1 MPEGILCAMLLAA
14 VATLAGATVQA
25 ATGFGLSLMLGPALF
40 LVLEP
45 REALTTLAAL
55 SATLNALMLF
65 GEGRPREVA
74 ARDLAPLA
82 PGALLGLPLGALVL
96 GALSKETLQIVVGVG
111 VILAAAVQARPRQA
125 AELLEPER
133 AGPVA
138 AGVTGLATG
147 ALTSSLNL
155 NGPPLVLWLL
165 RHGASPARLRA
176 SIAAVVLPLNLL
188 AIAAIVVA
196 VGPADALDAEALLVL
211 APVTVAGYLA
221 GRRLFERIDPV
232 RFRAVA
238 LALVAAAGAASVVA
252 GVV

>member
-1 MPEGILCAMLLAA
+1 MLLAA
-14 VATLAGATVQA
+14 IATLAGATVQG

-65 GEGRPREVA
+65 GEGRAREVV
-74 ARDLAPLA
+74 ARDLWPLA
-82 PGALLGLPLGALVL
+82 PGALLGLPLGVLVL
-96 GALSKETLQIVVGVG
+96 EALSKETLQVVVGVG
-111 VILAAAVQARPRQA
+111 VILAAAVQARPRRA

-133 AGPVA
+133 AGAVA
-138 AGVTGLATG
+138 AGGTGLATG

-165 RHGASPARLRA
+165 RHGATAAQLRD
-176 SIAAVVLPLNLL
+176 SIAAVVLPLNLV
-188 AIAAIVVA
+188 AIGAVVA
-196 VGPADALDAEALLVL
+196 AAGPADALDATALALL
-211 APVTVAGYLA
+211 APVTVAGHYL
-221 GRRLFERIDPV
+221 GRRLYARIDPV
-232 RFRAVA
+232 TFRAVA

-252 GVV
+252 GAL